1 MSAATSRAVVPA
13 VMAGHFA
20 ASFAALGMPPFF
32 GLVLEQSLHNDA
44 RFLAG
49 WLYVLPTLFAALS
62 SPWWGR
68 LADRYGKKRLLIR
81 AQLGL
86 AASFL
91 LAGFATST
99 WTFAAALALQGLL
112 GGTFAASNA
121 YLATVAS
128 GPALARSLTAMQWSA
143 RAALVAAPAALG
155 LLLQA
160 KGSSPIEVYRWMALL
175 PLLAA
180 GLAAFLPAGGA
191 AHRAPGRA
199 AATSAPELSA
209 RGVYLLQFG
218 FVFSTVSTFPY
229 FAAHVQQHFAGMST
243 AAAGLLF
250 GLPHAVY
257 LVAAWPLTRW
267 STRGRRSRWL
277 VVSFAALLAS
287 LLGQAVAASPLSL
300 IACRLLMGAAMTMG
314 FIALHGLI
322 AATVHAGNAG
332 RSFGWFESSS
342 KWGAV
347 AAGLAAGLAAQS
359 WGLRA
364 PFWLAAAALIPAL
377 AGLAV
382 VALRRL
388 PSGSALPTASSSP
401 FSLPSSSSSSSPSS
415 SSDSMGAPACTRPTP
430 GTQS

>member
-180 GLAAFLPAGGA
+180 ALAAFLPVASTCCSSA
-191 AHRAPGRA
+191 SCSRRCRPSR
-199 AATSAPELSA
+199 TSRRMCS
-209 RGVYLLQFG
+209 
-218 FVFSTVSTFPY
+218 STSPACRRPPPACCLASRMRCT
-229 FAAHVQQHFAGMST
+229 
-243 AAAGLLF
+243 
-250 GLPHAVY
+250 
-257 LVAAWPLTRW
+257 W
-267 STRGRRSRWL
+267 SPRGR
-277 VVSFAALLAS
+277 
-287 LLGQAVAASPLSL
+287 
-300 IACRLLMGAAMTMG
+300 
-314 FIALHGLI
+314 
-322 AATVHAGNAG
+322 
-332 RSFGWFESSS
+332 
-342 KWGAV
+342 
-347 AAGLAAGLAAQS
+347 
-359 WGLRA
+359 
-364 PFWLAAAALIPAL
+364 
-377 AGLAV
+377 
-382 VALRRL
+382 
-388 PSGSALPTASSSP
+388 
-401 FSLPSSSSSSSPSS
+401 
-415 SSDSMGAPACTRPTP
+415 
-430 GTQS
+430 